1 MTSAVPAQAHSLR
14 RRLLVSVMAAILIG
28 SLFQG
33 VSAYRSALAQADTL
47 FDYHLQQMANSLL
60 GGPALPP
67 VRLEQTRNDSAGYV
81 IQIWSSDGTHVFQSS
96 HVVLPPRAVL
106 GFDDVTQNGTR
117 YRVFSVQTPVQTIQI
132 AQNMDDRLA
141 RARSL
146 AAQAVLP
153 MALVATLL
161 MLVLWWIISR
171 SMAPLERTRQQVAA
185 RAADDLTA
193 LPESGLPEEVLPL
206 VQEINLL
213 FGRLHESF
221 DAQRAFV
228 ANAAHELR
236 SPLTALK
243 LQAQSLA
250 RSSGDPQAQQVAVTR
265 LNQGVDRAI
274 ALMQQLLLLARQ
286 ESTDTEHGGL
296 QRIDLHNLSRQ
307 VVDEA
312 MAQAQANGITLT
324 CEGDAPVWIDG
335 HADNLAIL
343 LRNLIEN
350 AVKYT
355 PRNGRVIV
363 GVMEQDGGA
372 RVAVEDSGP
381 GIAQNEREHMF
392 ERFVRGAAQ
401 PATGSGLGLSI
412 ARAIALRQGA
422 NLRLVESGRL
432 GGLRADVAFAAPT
445 SK

>member
-1 MTSAVPAQAHSLR
+1 MKPALPAPVHSLR
-14 RRLLVSVMAAILIG
+14 QRLLVSVMAAILIG
-28 SLFQG
+28 ALFQG

-47 FDYHLQQMANSLL
+47 FDYHLQQMADSLR
-60 GGPALPP
+60 GGPALPGP
-67 VRLEQTRNDSAGYV
+67 TLHEDAASATEYV
-81 IQIWSSDGTHVFQSS
+81 IQIWSADGTHVFQSS

-117 YRVFSVQTPVQTIQI
+117 YRVFSVQTPAQTIQI

-153 MALVATLL
+153 MALVAPLL
-161 MLVLWWIISR
+161 MLVLWWIINR
-171 SMAPLERTRQQVAA
+171 SVAPLERTRQQVAA

-193 LPESGLPEEVLPL
+193 LPEGGLPEEVLPL

-213 FGRLHESF
+213 FGRLHDSF

-250 RSSGDPQAQQVAVTR
+250 RSSDPMAQQLAITR

-274 ALMQQLLLLARQ
+274 ALMQQLLVLARQ
-286 ESTDTEHGGL
+286 ESTDTDHERL
-296 QRIDLHNLSRQ
+296 QRINLCELSSQ
-307 VVDEA
+307 VIDDA
-312 MAQAQANGITLT
+312 LPQAQANGITLS
-324 CEGDAPVWIDG
+324 CEGDGPVWIDG
-335 HADNLAIL
+335 QADNLSIL
-343 LRNLIEN
+343 LRNLVEN
-350 AVKYT
+350 AIKYT
-355 PRNGRVIV
+355 PREGRVIV
-363 GVMEQDGGA
+363 SVVAGDSGA
-372 RVAVEDSGP
+372 TVSVDDSGP
-381 GIAQNEREHMF
+381 GIAPSEREHMF
-392 ERFVRGAAQ
+392 ERFVRGDSQ
-401 PATGSGLGLSI
+401 QATGSGLGLSI
-412 ARAIALRQGA
+412 ARAIALRHGA
-422 NLRLVESGRL
+422 SLTLASSTRL
-432 GGLRADVAFAAPT
+432 GGLCAQVTFAQSP